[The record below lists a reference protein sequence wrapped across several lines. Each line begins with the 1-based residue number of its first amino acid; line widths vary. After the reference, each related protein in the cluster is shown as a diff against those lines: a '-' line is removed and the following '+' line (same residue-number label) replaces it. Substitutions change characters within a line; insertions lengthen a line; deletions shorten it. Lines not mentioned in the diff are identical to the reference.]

1 MKYYIPTST
10 SNFNCLLADES
21 ISPCGFYQKRS
32 FGYRSFAKVLPNDNE
47 AHLPLFVSRPVFEL
61 PDDTPG
67 FPLVLEI
74 DSSLINESEL
84 RQGSCEGGTF
94 FYIDKTLYFNPF
106 NVRFIF
112 RNQRERIETVNAAQ
126 RSIETKLLS
135 WYQGS
140 FASIDSIAERTSPK
154 FSILEDFK
162 DDSREEIKQELLSSD
177 ARKNRIK
184 GILWGYTIGAN
195 LSRKESAYADLRKHL
210 EEMRSALS
218 AQAGETESADKDS
231 MANLRSGI
239 NRILVKSQEA
249 IIKEYCKAW
258 EEPDVA
264 FRQMYASCPSDR
276 PEIKSTVMKAAGVFQ
291 IGPFAGSTIADVNSY
306 IDGTIKEITRTIYPP
321 KLIAFDGIPSVNG
334 NQFISLPADESRPT
348 VERGKDYTD
357 DNVDASADERRIAA
371 YILNATLAKHAH
383 LFIEDKPSYV
393 YEIARGLGGKC
404 SEQDG
409 PALEQFL
416 RMLYDNLKGAAP
428 LKLNEAPNET
438 MKSFAI
444 FCKKGNMDS
453 LEDLECVLLSND
465 ILDLSFSYALW
476 GAVYGYSAMPKTV
489 IDVTLSGYPKEYA
502 EEAMRRIYEEVSDK
516 PHCETKTN
524 PWREQKELI
533 IGAWPDLYEIR
544 DTDDSRT
551 ASRPKKN
558 WPIGKILKR
567 CNSIDDWEKQVD
579 RTWKK
584 KSDIYQ
590 AHIEFI
596 NGQRKLNDT
605 QR

>member
-1 MKYYIPTST
+1 M
-10 SNFNCLLADES
+10 
-21 ISPCGFYQKRS
+21 
-32 FGYRSFAKVLPNDNE
+32 
-47 AHLPLFVSRPVFEL
+47 
-61 PDDTPG
+61 
-67 FPLVLEI
+67 
-74 DSSLINESEL
+74 
-84 RQGSCEGGTF
+84 
-94 FYIDKTLYFNPF
+94 
-106 NVRFIF
+106 RFIF

-140 FASIDSIAERTSPK
+140 FASIDSIDKKHTQE
-154 FSILEDFK
+154 FNGQEDFK
-162 DDSREEIKQELLSSD
+162 DDSQEEIKQELLSGD

-184 GILWGYTIGAN
+184 GILWSYTIGLN

-210 EEMRSALS
+210 EEMRGALS
-218 AQAGETESADKDS
+218 AQVGGTKSANKDLS
-231 MANLRSGI
+231 ANLRSDI
-239 NRILVKSQEA
+239 NRILEKAQEP
-249 IIKEYCKAW
+249 IIKTYFKAW
-258 EEPDVA
+258 EDPD
-264 FRQMYASCPSDR
+264 FMFKQMYASCPSER
-276 PEIKSTVMKAAGVFQ
+276 PEIKSTVMEAAGVFQ

-306 IDGTIKEITRTIYPP
+306 IDETIKEITRTIYPP
-321 KLIAFDGIPSVNG
+321 KLIAFDGIPSVSG
-334 NQFISLPADESRPT
+334 NQFINLPAGETRPT
-348 VERGKDYTD
+348 VERGKDHTD
-357 DNVDASADERRIAA
+357 DNVDTSADERRVAA

-465 ILDLSFSYALW
+465 ILDLSFAYALW

-489 IDVTLSGYPKEYA
+489 IDATLSGYPKEYA
-502 EEAMRRIYEEVSDK
+502 EEAMRRIYEEISDK
-516 PHCETKTN
+516 PHFETKTD

-544 DTDDSRT
+544 DTEDSRT

-558 WPIGKILKR
+558 WPIEKILKK

-579 RTWKK
+579 KTWKK

-596 NGQRKLNDT
+596 NGQRNFNDT

>member
-32 FGYRSFAKVLPNDNE
+32 FGYRSFTKVPHNDNE
-47 AHLPLFVSRPVFEL
+47 THLPLFVSCPVFEL

-67 FPLVLEI
+67 FPLVLEM

-84 RQGSCEGGTF
+84 QRGSCEGDTI
-94 FYIDKTLYFNPF
+94 FYIDKTLYFNSF

-140 FASIDSIAERTSPK
+140 FASIDSIAERTNLKS
-154 FSILEDFK
+154 SSLEGFK
-162 DDSREEIKQELLSSD
+162 EDREEIEQELLSSD
-177 ARKNRIK
+177 ARKNQIK

-210 EEMRSALS
+210 EEMRGALS
-218 AQAGETESADKDS
+218 AQVGETGSAGKDS
-231 MANLRSGI
+231 MANLRSDI

-276 PEIKSTVMKAAGVFQ
+276 PEIKSKVMEAAGVFQ
-291 IGPFAGSTIADVNSY
+291 IGPFEGSTIADVNSY

-334 NQFISLPADESRPT
+334 NQFISLLADETHST

-404 SEQDG
+404 SEKDG

-453 LEDLECVLLSND
+453 LEDLECVLLSNG
-465 ILDLSFSYALW
+465 ILDLSFAYALW

-502 EEAMRRIYEEVSDK
+502 EEAMRHIYEEISDK
-516 PHCETKTN
+516 PHFETKTN

-544 DTDDSRT
+544 DTEDSRT

-558 WPIGKILKR
+558 WPIEKILKK
-567 CNSIDDWEKQVD
+567 CNSIDDWKKQVD
-579 RTWKK
+579 KTWKK

-596 NGQRKLNDT
+596 NGQRKFNDT